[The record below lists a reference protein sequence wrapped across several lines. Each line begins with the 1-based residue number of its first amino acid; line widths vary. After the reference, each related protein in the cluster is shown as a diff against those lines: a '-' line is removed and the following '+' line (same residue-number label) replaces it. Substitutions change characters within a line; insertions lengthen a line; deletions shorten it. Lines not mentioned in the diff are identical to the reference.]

1 MFHIHLSMT
10 VIGPAKRIY
19 MYVCMYVMVL
29 HLTRSN
35 QCQNNVCRCVARRSC
50 SYVKM
55 HTKASKG
62 GENCIT
68 KGLISFNFR
77 GRVINSSCGWLVG
90 WLAAGSPQRRPD
102 LDDSPIHVIH
112 GVQGGSGRGYSRG
125 TSVSMSASLHQVSK
139 VMRPSI
145 TEATVHKVIQWYAV
159 VNVLRYKSESL
170 WLRAHYSISHA
181 RDESEYFY

>member
-1 MFHIHLSMT
+1 MCADVSHDTS
-10 VIGPAKRIY
+10 
-19 MYVCMYVMVL
+19 
-29 HLTRSN
+29 
-35 QCQNNVCRCVARRSC
+35 RRSC

-77 GRVINSSCGWLVG
+77 GCVINSSCGWLV
-90 WLAAGSPQRRPD
+90 AGTPQRRPD

-125 TSVSMSASLHQVSK
+125 TSVSMSVSLHQVSK

-145 TEATVHKVIQWYAV
+145 TEATVHKVSQLYAV
-159 VNVLRYKSESL
+159 VNVVLRY
-170 WLRAHYSISHA
+170 
-181 RDESEYFY
+181 